1 MIGESSRQ
9 TSLSIDLGG
18 EQILLQ
24 RIEAV
29 EALSTPFLI
38 TLDIISELGEIDLL
52 PHLGKPAAVSISQDD
67 ELQRYF
73 HGLATEAEFTKQ
85 SPSGYH
91 YRLVLRPWT
100 YFLSHNRDFAIYQ
113 EKDVLEIIKDVLDEA
128 GISDVDFTSLSEKS
142 RAKRTYCVQ
151 YDESDFAFISRL
163 MEEEGIYYYFEH
175 SDARHILVLCDAPSS
190 HEDGR
195 PANLVYNPHSSGVFN
210 VDSAVRTERA
220 REFYVHSWV
229 ERVST
234 GGEAKVTVR
243 DFDFEKPE
251 RPLEAVSEQNL
262 AHPRDAVEVY
272 TYPFR
277 YVEESEG
284 KKLGSVLLDAFRA
297 ERRLYR
303 GQSQATGLSCG
314 NKVNIGDHHN
324 PRLDGSYLIQQTFHS
339 VQAERFR
346 TGESGGEEP
355 YNVVFEA
362 VPADTE
368 WRAPRTTPRPVVYGL
383 ETAIITGPEG
393 EEIYTDE
400 YGRVKV
406 RFHWDRSGSPGEKS
420 TCWMRVSQTGGLGNI
435 ILPRVGHEV
444 LVDFLGGDPDRPLVV
459 GRVFNRTHMPVY
471 NLPDNKTIALWR
483 TKTYG
488 QSGNYAP
495 GKDLDTGKPHANELR
510 FEDKGGS
517 EEVFV
522 HAERDMKTRIR
533 HNETHHVGCD
543 QEIHVKHDRQETV
556 DNNEMVSI
564 GNNRTHDIS
573 NNNTVHIGKN
583 DTRVVDSD
591 QTITVAKNITITAGS
606 SISLICGGSSI
617 VMTPNSIEIIT
628 PVSMTVTSG
637 SSYSL
642 TVGAMAT
649 VTAGATLSL
658 TSPLIRI
665 NS

>member
-1 MIGESSRQ
+1 MVGETGRQ

-18 EQILLQ
+18 EHQVLLE

-38 TLDIISELGEIDLL
+38 KLEIISELGEIDLL
-52 PHLGKPAAVSISQDD
+52 PHLGKPAAVSISQDQ

-73 HGLATEAEFTKQ
+73 HGLATEAEFT
-85 SPSGYH
+85 SETPSGFH

-113 EKDVLEIIKDVLDEA
+113 DQDVVEIIKKVLDEA
-128 GISDVDFTSLSEKS
+128 GISDVDYTRLSKS

-151 YDESDFAFISRL
+151 YNESDFAFISRL
-163 MEEEGIYYYFEH
+163 MEEEGIYYYFAH
-175 SDARHILVLCDAPSS
+175 SEDRHVLMLCDAPSS
-190 HEDGR
+190 HSEGR
-195 PANLVYNPHSSGVFN
+195 PATLIYNPHNTRVFN
-210 VDSAVRTERA
+210 VDSAARTERS
-220 REFYVHSWV
+220 REYYIQSWI

-243 DFDFEKPE
+243 DFNFEKPE
-251 RPLEAVSEQNL
+251 RPLEAISEANQ

-284 KKLGSVLLDAFRA
+284 KKLGSVLLDAFRT

-303 GQSQATGLSCG
+303 GQSQSAGLSCG
-314 NKVNIGDHHN
+314 TKVEIENHHN
-324 PRLDGSYLIQQTFHS
+324 SGSYLIQQTFHS
-339 VQAERFR
+339 VQAERYR

-362 VPADTE
+362 VPADTQ
-368 WRAPRTTPRPVVYGL
+368 WRAPRTTPRPVVHGL

-435 ILPRVGHEV
+435 IMPRVGHEV

-471 NLPDNKTIALWR
+471 PLPDNKTIALWR

-488 QSGNYAP
+488 QSGSCSP
-495 GKDLDTGKPHANELR
+495 GKDLDTGEPRANELR

-522 HAERDMKTRIR
+522 HAERDMKTRVR
-533 HNETHHVGCD
+533 RNESHHVGCD
-543 QEIHVKHDRQETV
+543 QEILVRHDRNEHVEDNEQVKV
-556 DNNEMVSI
+556 DKNRKVKI
-564 GNNRTHDIS
+564 GIDDSLDVGNALKIKAGTTIDIEAGTKITLKVGGS
-573 NNNTVHIGKN
+573 
-583 DTRVVDSD
+583 
-591 QTITVAKNITITAGS
+591 TITIDPISIKLESMIIDAKADTLANIKSMMTTVEGS
-606 SISLICGGSSI
+606 
-617 VMTPNSIEIIT
+617 
-628 PVSMTVTSG
+628 
-637 SSYSL
+637 
-642 TVGAMAT
+642 
-649 VTAGATLSL
+649 ATLTL
-658 TSPLIRI
+658 KGGVVFI
-665 NS
+665 N